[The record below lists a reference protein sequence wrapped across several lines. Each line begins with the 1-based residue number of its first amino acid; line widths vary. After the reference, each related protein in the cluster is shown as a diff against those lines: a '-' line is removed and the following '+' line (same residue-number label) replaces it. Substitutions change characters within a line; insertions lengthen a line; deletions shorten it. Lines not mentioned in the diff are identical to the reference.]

1 MPMTVELIPG
11 FEADVDPETRSPRLR
26 LNFANGWTASVVL
39 SVHAD
44 RITGATARL
53 ACWPTAGQ
61 EHRTELGEQEA
72 FPDEVASYLAQV
84 AARPDVNQAV

>member
-26 LNFANGWTASVVL
+26 FNFSNGWTASVV
-39 SVHAD
+39 VRTAED

-61 EHRTELGEQEA
+61 EERFEVGEQEA
-72 FPDEVASYLAQV
+72 FPDEVAAYLAAV
-84 AARPDVNQAV
+84 ATRPDVNEAV